1 MANDMSLHTF
11 EPLSCSQ
18 GSTRTHRKKALPKS
32 TGYRVTNPAKRA
44 GGHVIIMFHVCS
56 KQVQKDS
63 SPEGEE
69 EEQASPLRE
78 HRQTLLLPPRWW
90 PRSR

>member
-1 MANDMSLHTF
+1 MTVIVLTQQHTHA
-11 EPLSCSQ
+11 P
-18 GSTRTHRKKALPKS
+18 KKALPKS
-32 TGYRVTNPAKRA
+32 TGCRVTKPAK
-44 GGHVIIMFHVCS
+44 GMGEHSTIMFHVCS

-78 HRQTLLLPPRWW
+78 HRQTLLLAPRWW
-90 PRSR
+90 PLSR

>member
-1 MANDMSLHTF
+1 MAYDMSLHTF
-11 EPLSCSQ
+11 ERLSCSHD
-18 GSTRTHRKKALPKS
+18 SHTHAPKKALPES
-32 TGYRVTNPAKRA
+32 TGCRVTNLAIRMSE
-44 GGHVIIMFHVCS
+44 HSIIKFHECS

-63 SPEGEE
+63 SPEGQE